1 MEKISLPHGHDAV
14 GQKIADQLPKGEQ
27 FQSIADAFKL
37 LSDPTRVKLFWI
49 LCHCEEC
56 VVDLAAMMDMSS
68 PAVSHHLRHLKETGL
83 ITCHRRGKEVYYK
96 AAQDP
101 RAQALHQMME
111 TMEAISCPAQLEVM
125 FPSEVMSLR

>member
-1 MEKISLPHGHDAV
+1 MEKKTLPHGHDAM
-14 GQKIADQLPKGEQ
+14 GDKIIEQLPKAEQ
-27 FQSIADAFKL
+27 FQSIAEAFKL

-83 ITCHRRGKEVYYK
+83 ITCHRVGKEVYYK
-96 AAQDP
+96 AAEDP

-111 TMEAISCPAQLEVM
+111 TMEAISCP
-125 FPSEVMSLR
+125 S